1 MQRIELVE
9 PRGAAECQLR
19 KAAYLWNWENLA
31 MRYAKPLLFGAFV
44 FSLAALALMAP
55 TRAAACPFC
64 SAPSLTLSEQY
75 AKADAA
81 ILGQWISGEMATK
94 DRLGSTTYEIVQ
106 VARTPFKS
114 AENGKA
120 ENGKAVEKGKQ
131 ITLERYRAGKKGDL
145 SLLLGSRSKGESIEW
160 GSPLDV
166 SAASY
171 NYIVEAPSQ
180 ETKPE
185 QRLTY
190 YLKYLENS
198 DRLVADDAYSEFA
211 NAPYKNIVPLAN
223 QFPRES
229 LRKWLVSPDV
239 PATRT
244 GLYGLM
250 LGLCGSADDAP
261 LMQAKIMES
270 GQDFRLGIDGVMGGY
285 LMLTGEKGLAEI
297 EKSKLQDKQV
307 AFSETYAAMQALR
320 FLWSHGEG
328 RISGERLKTS
338 MRLLLDRPEVAD
350 LVIGDLTRWKDWSI
364 QARLMELYGADEYN
378 IPSLKRA
385 IIRYM
390 IASTK
395 DVPAGGGDTTPRH
408 ATEGARY
415 LEELRNKDAKMV
427 NDAER
432 FFFLQ

>member
-1 MQRIELVE
+1 
-9 PRGAAECQLR
+9 
-19 KAAYLWNWENLA
+19 
-31 MRYAKPLLFGAFV
+31 MRYANPLLCGAFV
-44 FSLAALALMAP
+44 FSLAMLALMAP
-55 TRAAACPFC
+55 MPAAACPFC

-81 ILGQWISGEMATK
+81 ILGQWISGEMATREK
-94 DRLGSTTYEIVQ
+94 LGSTTYEIVQ
-106 VARTPFKS
+106 VARSPFKS
-114 AENGKA
+114 VENGKGENGKA
-120 ENGKAVEKGKQ
+120 IEKGKQ

-180 ETKPE
+180 ATKPE
-185 QRLTY
+185 DRLAY
-190 YLKYLENS
+190 YLKYLENP
-198 DRLVADDAYSEFA
+198 DRMVADDAYAEFA
-211 NAPYKNIVPLAN
+211 SAPYNVIVPLAK

-244 GLYGLM
+244 GLYGMM
-250 LGLCGSADDAP
+250 LGLCGNEDDAV
-261 LMQAKIMES
+261 LMQKKILES
-270 GQDFRLGIDGVMGGY
+270 GQDFRLGIDGVIYGY
-285 LMLTGEKGLAEI
+285 LMLTGEKGLDEI
-297 EKSKLQDKQV
+297 ERSKLQDKQV
-307 AFSETYAAMQALR
+307 AFSETYAAMMALR
-320 FLWSHGEG
+320 FLWTHGEG

-350 LVIGDLTRWKDWSI
+350 LVIGDLTRWKDWSL
-364 QARLMELYGADEYN
+364 QSRLMALYGADEYN
-378 IPSLKRA
+378 IPSIKRA

-390 IASTK
+390 IASTR
-395 DVPAGGGDTTPRH
+395 DVPAGSGDGGEKPPKH

-415 LEELRNKDAKMV
+415 LAQLRDRDAKMV